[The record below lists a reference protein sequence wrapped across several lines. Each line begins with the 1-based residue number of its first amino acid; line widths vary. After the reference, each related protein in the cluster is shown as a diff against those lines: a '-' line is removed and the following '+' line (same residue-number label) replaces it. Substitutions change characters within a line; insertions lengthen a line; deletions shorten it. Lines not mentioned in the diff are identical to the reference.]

1 VTRRIAEKIHI
12 NIVLVKPVNGIEAIS
27 GNYDALLV
35 DAWGVLHD
43 GVNCYAGVKQC
54 LQNLSRLD
62 KPVIVL
68 SNAARRHDAIE
79 RELLRVG
86 ITPRLYHSVLSSG
99 ELVWHWLNA
108 TSNLDEHGNSG
119 YYFGPERSQT
129 LCDGLPVNWVDSL
142 KRADFVLN
150 TGAPV
155 GNPADVR
162 DLIPVL
168 DRMLQRQLPMHCANP
183 DQYAIRGGEMGI
195 SAGAIAG
202 HYRSMG
208 AKRVIYYGKPQPELF
223 EKALQALGIEKSRVI
238 MVGDAFETDIAGAN
252 NFGIDSLLI
261 AGGIHQAEL
270 KTLST
275 ETVEILA
282 KRYKFTPSYFCRSFC
297 W

>member
-1 VTRRIAEKIHI
+1 
-12 NIVLVKPVNGIEAIS
+12 
-27 GNYDALLV
+27 
-35 DAWGVLHD
+35 
-43 GVNCYAGVKQC
+43 
-54 LQNLSRLD
+54 
-62 KPVIVL
+62 VIVL

-99 ELVWHWLNA
+99 ELAWHWLNA
-108 TSNLDEHGNSG
+108 TSNLGEHGNSG
-119 YYFGPERSQT
+119 YYFGPERSQS

-142 KRADFVLN
+142 ERADFVLN

-162 DLIPVL
+162 DLTPVL
-168 DRMLQRQLPMHCANP
+168 DKMLKRQLPMHCANP

-202 HYRSMG
+202 HYQSMG
-208 AKRVIYYGKPQPELF
+208 AKRVKYYGKPQLELF

-270 KTLST
+270 TPLCT
-275 ETVEILA
+275 ETVKTLA
-282 KRYKFTPSYFCRSFC
+282 NRNKFTPSYFCQSFI

>member
-43 GVNCYAGVKQC
+43 GVSCYAGVKRC
-54 LQNLSRLD
+54 LLHLSELD

-86 ITPRLYHSVLSSG
+86 ITPELYHSVLSSG
-99 ELVWHWLNA
+99 ELAWHSLN
-108 TSNLDEHGNSG
+108 SSSSSDGLGNSG
-119 YYFGPERSQT
+119 YYLGPERSQT
-129 LCDGLPVNWVDSL
+129 LCVGLPVNWVDSL
-142 KRADFVLN
+142 ERADFVLN

-162 DLIPVL
+162 DLTPIL
-168 DRMLQRQLPMHCANP
+168 GKMLKRQLPMHCANP
-183 DQYAIRGGEMGI
+183 DQFAIRGGEMGI

-202 HYRSMG
+202 HYQSMG
-208 AKRVIYYGKPQPELF
+208 AKRIIYYGKPQPELF